1 MKENRSKFLC
11 DSFAKNVG
19 NGEGGILKEK
29 LSLHLHFGGLHG
41 LPGAKIGPKLG
52 PEQAQNGE

>member
-19 NGEGGILKEK
+19 NDEGGILKEK
-29 LSLHLHFGGLHG
+29 LLLHPHFGPLGG

-52 PEQAQNGE
+52 PEQVQNGD